1 MALVICWLF
10 IFIGYFDL
18 LSRFCT
24 KFNSYQQN
32 LFQFEGNNVVLIK
45 AVESDTSQ
53 VTVTHSRHLRR
64 VKSRF
69 AQKISSNL
77 KARIKKKGKIP
88 ESSTKIQFPL
98 ANSHPDPV
106 CVIYPKSLKKE
117 FSNNYHTPRLPAHY
131 KTHDQI
137 SLAKIP
143 GRAGNSPEPSL
154 FFIPATLSFRRSA
167 LARLNIARPART
179 LFFRRRI
186 GFHILYRRH
195 GAFLP
200 SAYFPLRNLCRARK
214 ERIMEFCFS
223 RRHRR
228 RCDKPPLVLFA
239 GVSSEERK
247 KEREVV

>member
-1 MALVICWLF
+1 M
-10 IFIGYFDL
+10 
-18 LSRFCT
+18 
-24 KFNSYQQN
+24 
-32 LFQFEGNNVVLIK
+32 
-45 AVESDTSQ
+45 
-53 VTVTHSRHLRR
+53 H
-64 VKSRF
+64 
-69 AQKISSNL
+69 KISFLSTESFSIRRQQRCINKSSRIRHFSGDSYAFSTFTTRQVSLRTEDIVEL
-77 KARIKKKGKIP
+77 KSKNKKKGKIP

-167 LARLNIARPART
+167 LARLNIARPARA

-195 GAFLP
+195 SAFLP